1 MKLDRKRLALTDLS
15 YEDAKYLFSR
25 GVKLYVSN
33 TGPFGEDE
41 GATVI
46 SFDPKDA
53 RVPEDYDEELGTP
66 DEVSD
71 IMVLSRDIGQSSL
84 NWCEFDSMAEDVY
97 AKLET
102 NSTNESMSITEA
114 LRIVQ
119 SENFKVAKRN

>member
-84 NWCEFDSMAEDVY
+84 NWCEFDSMAEYVY

-102 NSTNESMSITEA
+102 SSTNESMSISEA
-114 LRIVQ
+114 LRIVH
-119 SENFKVAKRN
+119 SENLKVAKRN

>member
-15 YEDAKYLFSR
+15 YEDAKYLFDR

-46 SFDPKDA
+46 SFAPKDA
-53 RVPEDYDEELGTP
+53 YVPEDYDEELGTP
-66 DEVSD
+66 DDVSEL
-71 IMVLSRDIGQSSL
+71 MVLSTDIGQSSL
-84 NWCEFDSMAEDVY
+84 NWCEFDSMSEYVY

-102 NSTNESMSITEA
+102 NSTNESMSISEA

-119 SENFKVAKRN
+119 SENLKVAKRN